1 MLSWKHILCFSQKF
15 KELKIENY
23 AHILC
28 LSSSPRQTVSVLI
41 QTTFRPTFDFH
52 TNSFFLIFFRLE
64 WIPNSQS
71 TPNGEE
77 KKRLRAAMQIQG
89 WSIKLFIE
97 NVQSVI
103 IIFGS
108 LF

>member
-52 TNSFFLIFFRLE
+52 TNSFFLIFFIQIGMDSE
-64 WIPNSQS
+64 FAVYSQWR
-71 TPNGEE
+71 GKEE
-77 KKRLRAAMQIQG
+77 TASSNADTRFVHLV
-89 WSIKLFIE
+89 FH
-97 NVQSVI
+97 
-103 IIFGS
+103 
-108 LF
+108 